1 MECKYVIHPD
11 RVFPILDEASEHVQ
25 SNDEPTEPQETG
37 TNFRDRNRQFHDE
50 EEHNRLS
57 PSELRTILLSTMD
70 LDRRKRRHLDANLCK
85 QNMEHC
91 KIVMDSM
98 MKIVNTVNDSMPHL
112 LEFLKNFPTDEN
124 GPKSKL
130 VELVECLQ
138 CKNDS
143 ITRLDLI
150 DETGSDDL
158 MDNARTVHENRDQI
172 KSNVDTV
179 CNLLDEPNSNPVDVS
194 KSGGEGAKKLAKW
207 TFVDSSDTSDGKEEL
222 DDTEMETTSWV
233 FYLNII
239 TLVYILYTAVI

>member
-1 MECKYVIHPD
+1 MKFTNGIKIYYPSD
-11 RVFPILDEASEHVQ
+11 NTYLTLDEANQRKHLQTNSE
-25 SNDEPTEPQETG
+25 STEPEETE
-37 TNFRDRNRQFHDE
+37 TNFQSDENRQFYNE
-50 EEHNRLS
+50 EYNRLS

-98 MKIVNTVNDSMPHL
+98 MKIVNTVNNSMPHL
-112 LEFLKNFPTDEN
+112 LEFLKNFPIDKDA
-124 GPKSKL
+124 PKSKL

-143 ITRLDLI
+143 ITFI
-150 DETGSDDL
+150 DETGPDNL
-158 MDNARTVHENRDQI
+158 MNNARMIHENRDQI

-179 CNLLDEPNSNPVDVS
+179 CNLLDEPNSNLVDAS

-207 TFVDSSDTSDGKEEL
+207 TFVDSSDSSDVKEDL
-222 DDTEMETTSWV
+222 NDTERKDSTETTS
-233 FYLNII
+233 
-239 TLVYILYTAVI
+239 

>member
-1 MECKYVIHPD
+1 
-11 RVFPILDEASEHVQ
+11 
-25 SNDEPTEPQETG
+25 
-37 TNFRDRNRQFHDE
+37 
-50 EEHNRLS
+50 
-57 PSELRTILLSTMD
+57 
-70 LDRRKRRHLDANLCK
+70 
-85 QNMEHC
+85 
-91 KIVMDSM
+91 M

-222 DDTEMETTSWV
+222 DDTKMETTSWV
-233 FYLNII
+233 LNLNII